1 MWPVKIYHEPI
12 SYQVKNNGKGIEAN
26 YFNTEHQKFVDNI
39 LSSDLLSSLDRQ
51 LSQGCTKPS
60 SKRNK
65 SAMNA
70 GLSAADSE
78 TFVGNDFEQAPG
90 DPRDL
95 RILIQ

>member
-1 MWPVKIYHEPI
+1 
-12 SYQVKNNGKGIEAN
+12 
-26 YFNTEHQKFVDNI
+26 
-39 LSSDLLSSLDRQ
+39 
-51 LSQGCTKPS
+51 
-60 SKRNK
+60 
-65 SAMNA
+65 MNA